1 MDASPRTETK
11 NQKKERKRRVA
22 HSENAGICKRRVN
35 EKNRTKVPH
44 RVQDREAQPTSVE
57 RGAYV
62 PRVFNMGTVVV
73 ASHPE
78 AHESVLS

>member
-44 RVQDREAQPTSVE
+44 RVQDREAQADVRRT
-57 RGAYV
+57 RRLRAA
-62 PRVFNMGTVVV
+62 RI
-73 ASHPE
+73 
-78 AHESVLS
+78 